1 MHRESEEL
9 DFPTTGRLSRFTLRA
24 RNVIVHARTVAE
36 QRGSN
41 QVRNEHIVLGL
52 LSEPDG
58 LAAKAIVALGVSP
71 DEVRRAMEAAIGSSR
86 KRPRGRVGFSSASKK
101 TLELA
106 LRAALNMM
114 HNYIGT
120 EHLLLGV
127 LDNEGENAAKLLR
140 ELGVSREAA
149 ADWLIAELAA
159 IQAAR
164 GA

>member
-1 MHRESEEL
+1 
-9 DFPTTGRLSRFTLRA
+9 
-24 RNVIVHARTVAE
+24 
-36 QRGSN
+36 
-41 QVRNEHIVLGL
+41 VRNEHLVLGL

-71 DEVRRAMEAAIGSSR
+71 DDVRRAMESAMGPA
-86 KRPRGRVGFSSASKK
+86 KKRGRLGVPFSGGSKK

-106 LRAALNMM
+106 LRAALHLM

-120 EHLLLGV
+120 EHLLLGI

-140 ELGVSREAA
+140 ELGITRAAA